1 MKQKLLNLIYIFLKY
16 CAKKYIKKHNPK
28 VIGITGS
35 VGKTSARMI
44 IAQVLQQL
52 DSGNIISTSP
62 KNFNS
67 QLWVVFSIFEITEY
81 TPNIKSLGKNI
92 LEVMKK
98 LIFSKKPYDILVL
111 EYGID
116 APGDMDYLTSIVTP
130 DYGVFTKLDFVHAQ
144 FFKNKEEIWDEKR
157 ILLDRA
163 TKKVYLG
170 NNDEYLKNI
179 FDEFL
184 QHKQFFPEIIN
195 PHYNKQENKP
205 SPLAPLPKGEGKQSI
220 KQDIF
225 SEFSFE
231 DKNIRANIFGQE
243 NLEYI
248 ALALQLALDM
258 WIELSQENYE
268 FSLENQAGRFN
279 ILEWI
284 KGNILIDSTYN
295 AAPAS
300 MIKMIQNTF
309 ALQKSL
315 FRSYK
320 VFLVLWD
327 MRELWEIS
335 PTKHLE
341 LNDYI
346 IEADGIYCI
355 WEEIMPL
362 HEAIWVQ
369 SFEWELGLFKKS
381 NLAGVSLKKYLEKSE
396 EKHVILF
403 KWSQNTIFT
412 EETLKWV
419 LKNEEDNNKLV
430 RQSEDWLKKKYKYF
444 N

>member
-1 MKQKLLNLIYIFLKY
+1 MKQKLLNLIYVFLKF
-16 CAKKYIKKHNPK
+16 CAKKYIAKHKPK

-44 IAQVLQQL
+44 IAQVLKQL
-52 DSGNIISTSP
+52 DSGKVISTSP

-67 QLWVVFSIFEITEY
+67 ELWVVFSIFEITEY
-81 TPNIKSLGKNI
+81 TPNIWSLIKNI
-92 LEVMKK
+92 WTILNK
-98 LIFSKKPYDILVL
+98 LTYLKKPYDILVL

-144 FFKNKEEIWDEKR
+144 FFNNKEEIGDEKR
-157 ILLDRA
+157 ILLDR
-163 TKKVYLG
+163 TKKKIYLG
-170 NNDEYLKNI
+170 NHDEYLKNI

-184 QHKQFFPEIIN
+184 QHKQFFPEVLQ
-195 PHYNKQENKP
+195 PHFHKKWWV
-205 SPLAPLPKGEGKQSI
+205 I
-220 KQDIF
+220 T

-231 DKNIRANIFGQE
+231 NKNIRANIFGQE

-258 WIELSQENYE
+258 WFELSQDNYE
-268 FSLENQAGRFN
+268 FTLENQPGRFS
-279 ILEWI
+279 ILKWI

-309 ALQKSL
+309 ELQKSL
-315 FRSYK
+315 FPDHK
-320 VFLVLWD
+320 VFLVLGD
-327 MRELWEIS
+327 MRELGEIS
-335 PTKHLE
+335 ATKHLE

-346 IEADGIYCI
+346 IQANGIYCI

-362 HEAIWVQ
+362 HEAITVQ
-369 SFEWELGLFKKS
+369 SFEWELNLFKKS
-381 NLAGVSLKKYLEKSE
+381 NEAWISLKKYLESTDDKY
-396 EKHVILF
+396 VILF
-403 KWSQNTIFT
+403 KGSQNTIFT
-412 EETLKWV
+412 EETLKEV
-419 LKNEEDNNKLV
+419 LLKPDDKKNLV
-430 RQSEDWLKKKYKYF
+430 RQSSDWMKKKNTF
-444 N
+444 FTN

>member
-1 MKQKLLNLIYIFLKY
+1 MKQKLLNLIYVFLKY
-16 CAKKYIKKHNPK
+16 CAKKYIAKHKPK

-44 IAQVLQQL
+44 IAQVLRQVQ
-52 DSGNIISTSP
+52 SEKVISTSP

-67 QLWVVFSIFEITEY
+67 ELWIIFSIFEIIEY
-81 TPNIKSLGKNI
+81 TPNIKSLLKNI
-92 LEVMKK
+92 LIVLTK
-98 LIFSKKPYDILVL
+98 LFTAKKPYDILVL

-116 APGDMDYLTSIVTP
+116 APGDMDYLTSIVKP

-144 FFKNKEEIWDEKR
+144 FFNNKEEIWEEKR
-157 ILLDRA
+157 ILLDR
-163 TKKVYLG
+163 TKQKVYLG
-170 NNDEYLKNI
+170 NHDEYLKSI

-184 QHKQFFPEIIN
+184 QHKQFFPEVLTPHFHKENNIIT
-195 PHYNKQENKP
+195 
-205 SPLAPLPKGEGKQSI
+205 
-220 KQDIF
+220 
-225 SEFSFE
+225 SEFNFE
-231 DKNIRANIFGQE
+231 DKKIRANIFGQE

-248 ALALQLALDM
+248 ALACQLASDM
-258 WIELSQENYE
+258 WMNISEDNYE
-268 FSLENQAGRFN
+268 FNLENQAGRFN

-284 KGNILIDSTYN
+284 KGNILIDSSYN

-309 ALQKSL
+309 ELQKSL
-315 FRSYK
+315 FSDHK
-320 VFLVLWD
+320 VFLVLGD
-327 MRELWEIS
+327 MRELGEIS

-362 HEAIWVQ
+362 HEAITVQ
-369 SFEWELGLFKKS
+369 SFEWELNLFKKS
-381 NLAGVSLKKYLEKSE
+381 NEAWKSLEKYLENTE
-396 EKHVILF
+396 EKYVILF

-412 EETLKWV
+412 EEALKEV
-419 LKNEEDNNKLV
+419 LLNKSDAENLV
-430 RQSEDWLKKKYKYF
+430 RQSKDWLEKKNKF
-444 N
+444 FTN

>member
-1 MKQKLLNLIYIFLKY
+1 MKQKLLHLIYVFLKF
-16 CAKKYIKKHNPK
+16 CAKKYVGKHKPK

-44 IAQVLQQL
+44 ITQVLKQL
-52 DSGNIISTSP
+52 DSGKVISTSP

-67 QLWVVFSIFEITEY
+67 ELWVVFSIFEITEY
-81 TPNIKSLGKNI
+81 TPNIWSLIKNI
-92 LEVMKK
+92 WTILNK
-98 LIFSKKPYDILVL
+98 LTYLKKPYDILVL

-144 FFKNKEEIWDEKR
+144 FFNNKEEIGDEKR
-157 ILLDRA
+157 ILLDR
-163 TKKVYLG
+163 TKKKIYLG
-170 NNDEYLKNI
+170 NHDEYLKNI

-184 QHKQFFPEIIN
+184 QHKQFFPEVLQ
-195 PHYNKQENKP
+195 PHFHKKWWV
-205 SPLAPLPKGEGKQSI
+205 I
-220 KQDIF
+220 T

-231 DKNIRANIFGQE
+231 NKNIRANIFGQE

-258 WIELSQENYE
+258 WFELSQDNYE
-268 FSLENQAGRFN
+268 FTLENQPGRFS

-309 ALQKSL
+309 ELQKSL
-315 FRSYK
+315 FPDHK
-320 VFLVLWD
+320 VFLVLGD
-327 MRELWEIS
+327 MRELGEIS
-335 PTKHLE
+335 ATKHLE

-346 IEADGIYCI
+346 IQANGIYCI

-362 HEAIWVQ
+362 HEAITVQ
-369 SFEWELGLFKKS
+369 SFEWELNLFKKS
-381 NLAGVSLKKYLEKSE
+381 NEAWISLKKYLESTDDKY
-396 EKHVILF
+396 VILF
-403 KWSQNTIFT
+403 KGSQNTIFT
-412 EETLKWV
+412 EETLKEV
-419 LKNEEDNNKLV
+419 LLKPDDKKNLV
-430 RQSEDWLKKKYKYF
+430 RQSSDWMKKKNTF
-444 N
+444 FTN

>member
-1 MKQKLLNLIYIFLKY
+1 MKQKLLNIIYIFLKF
-16 CAKKYIKKHNPK
+16 CAKKYVAKHKPK

-44 IAQVLQQL
+44 IAQVLRQIQTKKVV
-52 DSGNIISTSP
+52 STSP

-67 QLWVVFSIFEITEY
+67 ELWVVFSIFEITEY
-81 TPNIKSLGKNI
+81 TPSIGSLIKNI
-92 LEVMKK
+92 GTILKK
-98 LIFSKKPYDILVL
+98 LFLWNKPYDILVL

-144 FFKNKEEIWDEKR
+144 FFNNKEEIGDEKK
-157 ILLDRA
+157 ILLER
-163 TKKVYLG
+163 TKQKVYLG
-170 NNDEYLKNI
+170 NHDEYLKNI
-179 FDEFL
+179 FDDFL
-184 QHKQFFPEIIN
+184 QHKQFFPEVLKPHFHKENNIIT
-195 PHYNKQENKP
+195 
-205 SPLAPLPKGEGKQSI
+205 
-220 KQDIF
+220 
-225 SEFSFE
+225 SEFNFE

-248 ALALQLALDM
+248 ALACQIATDM
-258 WIELSQENYE
+258 WIELLQDSYE
-268 FSLENQAGRFN
+268 FTLENQAGRFN

-309 ALQKSL
+309 ELQKSL
-315 FRSYK
+315 FPDYK

-335 PTKHLE
+335 PVKHLE

-362 HEAIWVQ
+362 NEAITVQ
-369 SFEWELGLFKKS
+369 SFEWELNLFKKS
-381 NLAGVSLKKYLEKSE
+381 NEAWISLKKYLENTDDKY
-396 EKHVILF
+396 VILF

-412 EETLKWV
+412 EEALKEV
-419 LKNEEDNNKLV
+419 LLNKSDENKLV
-430 RQSEDWLKKKYKYF
+430 RQSLDWLEKKNKFFTK
-444 N
+444 

>member
-1 MKQKLLNLIYIFLKY
+1 MKQKLLNLIYVFLKF
-16 CAKKYIKKHNPK
+16 CAKKYIAKHNPK

-44 IAQVLQQL
+44 ITQVLKQL
-52 DSGNIISTSP
+52 DSGKVISTSP

-67 QLWVVFSIFEITEY
+67 ELWVVFSIFEITEY
-81 TPNIKSLGKNI
+81 TPNIWSLIKNI
-92 LEVMKK
+92 WTILNK
-98 LIFSKKPYDILVL
+98 LTYLKKPYDILVL

-144 FFKNKEEIWDEKR
+144 FFNNKEEIGDEKR
-157 ILLDRA
+157 ILLDR
-163 TKKVYLG
+163 TKKKIYLG
-170 NNDEYLKNI
+170 NHDEYLKNI

-184 QHKQFFPEIIN
+184 QHKQFFPEVLQ
-195 PHYNKQENKP
+195 PHFHKKWWV
-205 SPLAPLPKGEGKQSI
+205 I
-220 KQDIF
+220 T

-231 DKNIRANIFGQE
+231 NKNIRANIFGQE

-258 WIELSQENYE
+258 WFELSQDNYE
-268 FSLENQAGRFN
+268 FTLENQPGRFS

-309 ALQKSL
+309 ELQKSL
-315 FRSYK
+315 FPDHK
-320 VFLVLWD
+320 VFLVLGD
-327 MRELWEIS
+327 MRELGEIS
-335 PTKHLE
+335 ATKHLE

-346 IEADGIYCI
+346 IQANGIYCI

-362 HEAIWVQ
+362 HEAITVQ
-369 SFEWELGLFKKS
+369 SFEWELNLFKKS
-381 NLAGVSLKKYLEKSE
+381 NEAWISLKKYLESTDDKY
-396 EKHVILF
+396 VILF
-403 KWSQNTIFT
+403 KGSQNTIFT
-412 EETLKWV
+412 EETLKEV
-419 LKNEEDNNKLV
+419 LLKPDDKKNLV
-430 RQSEDWLKKKYKYF
+430 RQSSDWMKKKNTF
-444 N
+444 FTN